1 MHKASTSA
9 PRWRSSTP
17 DLTSDWGVPQADTLW
32 TEVES
37 RDGLPAQ
44 ASRWPSAMSTVHPL
58 SVITAVVSQ
67 CRTDLNGAASGAVA
81 ELVERLARQR
91 LTELHAHPEQLI
103 HGGGASPTVR
113 LLRTGHEGSCHGEPR
128 QRGHR

>member
-1 MHKASTSA
+1 MSV
-9 PRWRSSTP
+9 RSSAAISGAP
-17 DLTSDWGVPQADTLW
+17 DLAAFLQIPILTA
-32 TEVES
+32 
-37 RDGLPAQ
+37 
-44 ASRWPSAMSTVHPL
+44 PSAMSTVHPL

>member
-1 MHKASTSA
+1 M
-9 PRWRSSTP
+9 
-17 DLTSDWGVPQADTLW
+17 PQADTLW

-44 ASRWPSAMSTVHPL
+44 AGRWPSAMSTVHPL

-81 ELVERLARQR
+81 ELVEQLARQR

-103 HGGGASPTVR
+103 HGGGHHPPSACSVPATRGAAAENRDSAAIDSADRGLRPTLCGRWVWWSR
-113 LLRTGHEGSCHGEPR
+113 
-128 QRGHR
+128 